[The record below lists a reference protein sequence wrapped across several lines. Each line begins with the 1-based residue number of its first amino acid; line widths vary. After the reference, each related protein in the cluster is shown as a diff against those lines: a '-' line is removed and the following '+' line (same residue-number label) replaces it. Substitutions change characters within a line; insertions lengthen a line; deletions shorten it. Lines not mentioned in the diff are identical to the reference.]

1 MDHILNN
8 LLTFTL
14 LLTTILSKSRFQT
27 KMTLGNSA
35 DIETIVED
43 KIRLMGLQNCAGQ
56 PLSQKKINNF

>member
-43 KIRLMGLQNCAGQ
+43 KI
-56 PLSQKKINNF
+56 